1 MATIALRGIGSKA
14 RLMWRFVC
22 TLSITSP
29 GFGYKQGAGGLAPI
43 FLQCRSLTEIDGQ
56 EYRWYGFPYENDS

>member
-1 MATIALRGIGSKA
+1 
-14 RLMWRFVC
+14 MWRFVC